1 MEDMESKLNAILGNP
16 EMMSQLMAMAKT
28 LGNTSDGQQQA
39 GSPPRDPPPPNPSQK
54 NAAPPP
60 SRPGPGFPGDAPL
73 DMAAI
78 RKIASFAQRT
88 GIDANQ
94 KALLSALKPYLSKD
108 RIDKLARAMQAARIA
123 TAASAMMGGSG
134 QFLPSGR

>member
-1 MEDMESKLNAILGNP
+1 MEDMESKLSAILGNP

-28 LGNTSDGQQQA
+28 LGNGSDGQPSA
-39 GSPPRDPPPPNPSQK
+39 PSPQRDPPPSSRQQRPSPSPPRPSQ
-54 NAAPPP
+54 NF
-60 SRPGPGFPGDAPL
+60 SGDPPL

-134 QFLPSGR
+134 QFIPSGR